1 MVRYE
6 DLHRDTA
13 AEVARIASVIR
24 PVDRAAIEQA
34 VSARGVEE
42 MRRMS
47 GNMSKHVRTATVGAS
62 RQRLTPVH
70 LAIFRERHGDLIQR
84 LGYDAR

>member
-1 MVRYE
+1 
-6 DLHRDTA
+6 
-13 AEVARIASVIR
+13 
-24 PVDRAAIEQA
+24 
-34 VSARGVEE
+34 
-42 MRRMS
+42 MS
-47 GNMSKHVRTATVGAS
+47 GNMSKHVGTATVGDS